1 MYSRHIMHIFIDIQ
15 RGQIIGVAYFIEQ
28 YEGTDK
34 RYKIINSLPNNGP
47 AGLNTVISLSCK
59 ALGVPELRLCLVILS
74 TSLRSQLMG
83 LLKSPGFAIRRDW
96 IILLQGIWPFTLI
109 ATVLGGAL

>member
-1 MYSRHIMHIFIDIQ
+1 MHIFIDIQ

-47 AGLNTVISLSCK
+47 AGLNSLNTVISLSCK